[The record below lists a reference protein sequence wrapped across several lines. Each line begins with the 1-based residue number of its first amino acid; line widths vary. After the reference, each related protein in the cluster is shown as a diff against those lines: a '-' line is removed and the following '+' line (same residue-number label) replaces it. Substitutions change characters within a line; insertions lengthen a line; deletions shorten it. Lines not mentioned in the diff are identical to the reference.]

1 MSPAERV
8 ENLILGGGTAGKLLA
23 WELARAGRRTAVI
36 ERALIGGSCP
46 NIACMPSKNVIH
58 SAKVAQFLRHA
69 AEFGLRAGP
78 ATTDMA
84 GVRQRKRA
92 MVEGMV
98 AIHQTRFA
106 ANGLEFILGEGRFI
120 APMTIEVWLAEGGT
134 RRLGARLMSH
144 APARASP
151 QR

>member
-78 ATTDMA
+78 CDH
-84 GVRQRKRA
+84 GH
-92 MVEGMV
+92 G
-98 AIHQTRFA
+98 
-106 ANGLEFILGEGRFI
+106 GR
-120 APMTIEVWLAEGGT
+120 
-134 RRLGARLMSH
+134 
-144 APARASP
+144 APAQAGNGRGHGRDPPNPVRSQRA
-151 QR
+151 RVHLG